1 MSSPE
6 SDLAALL
13 PPLRAAARE
22 AGRVIL
28 RFYNEGTT
36 VSNKA
41 DGSPV
46 TEADRAAEA
55 VILPVL
61 RSLTPNWAAVAE
73 EDSAINGKP
82 VVTSRFFW
90 LVDPLDGTKEFIKRN
105 GEFTVN
111 IGLIDGDT
119 PVLGVIYVPV
129 TGEMYTG
136 VGPGTAIAAT
146 ADGPDRPIR
155 ARTIPPEG
163 VTVAESR
170 SHRAAEA
177 TERWLAGRPIAS
189 KLSRGSSLK
198 FCAVASGEADVYPR
212 FGPTHEWDTAAGHA
226 IVSAAGG
233 RVENIDGG
241 PLVYRKPEF
250 LNGSFVVLGA

>member
-1 MSSPE
+1 MSRPE
-6 SDLAALL
+6 IDLSALL
-13 PPLRAAARE
+13 PPLRAAALE

-55 VILPVL
+55 MILPVL
-61 RSLTPNWAAVAE
+61 HALTPDWPIVAE
-73 EDSAINGKP
+73 EDSEANGKP

-111 IGLIDGDT
+111 IGLIDGDA
-119 PVLGVIYVPV
+119 PVLGVIHAPV
-129 TGEMYTG
+129 TGEMYAGLVPDLALAADG
-136 VGPGTAIAAT
+136 VGR
-146 ADGPDRPIR
+146 DRPIR
-155 ARTIPPEG
+155 VRSIPPEG
-163 VTVAESR
+163 PTLLESR
-170 SHRAAEA
+170 NRPSSAR
-177 TERWLAGRPIAS
+177 TDRWLGGRPVAGRV
-189 KLSRGSSLK
+189 SRGSSLK
-198 FCAVASGEADVYPR
+198 FCGVASGAADIYPR

-226 IVSAAGG
+226 IVLAAGG
-233 RVENIDGG
+233 RVETVDGA
-241 PLVYRKPEF
+241 PLRYRKPEF
-250 LNGSFVVLGA
+250 LNGSFVALGG

>member
-1 MSSPE
+1 MSNPE

-22 AGRVIL
+22 AGRVIS

-61 RSLTPNWAAVAE
+61 RSLTPDWPAVAE
-73 EDSAINGKP
+73 EDSALNGMP

-119 PVLGVIYVPV
+119 PVLGVIYAPV

-136 VGPGTAIAAT
+136 VGPGSAIAAT
-146 ADGPDRPIR
+146 AGGPDRSIR
-155 ARTIPPEG
+155 VRTIPPEG
-163 VTVAESR
+163 PTLLESR
-170 SHRAAEA
+170 NRPTSER
-177 TERWLAGRPIAS
+177 TDRWLAGRSVAARI
-189 KLSRGSSLK
+189 SRGSSLK
-198 FCAVASGEADVYPR
+198 FCGVASGEADVYPR

-226 IVSAAGG
+226 IVLAAGG
-233 RVENIDGG
+233 RVETIDGG
-241 PLVYRKPEF
+241 PLRYRKPEF
-250 LNGSFVVLGA
+250 LNSSFVVLGA